1 MDTTT
6 VKPYVDALG
15 AQRTKLEGFLSR
27 GVQAIAIPANYEEM
41 NSRHKD
47 FLTESG
53 VWFLVIGAI
62 ALVFGLFAKETGI
75 IVAGCAGLLS
85 GCYVYLKGKQAM
97 RAEAFANLGS
107 NLFAQI
113 KGLADN
119 VSADW
124 ISFMTKQNDSLKQ
137 QVVSDSDDAAAK
149 VAMIDKIDSTPS
161 IKVDLSGV
169 ETTLSEASAHE
180 SLQMYR
186 NALPQA
192 QRAISTAIDTAG
204 GAQQTIY
211 SAISK

>member
-1 MDTTT
+1 MDTTI

-27 GVQAIAIPANYEEM
+27 GVQAIAIPANYDEM

-53 VWFLVIGAI
+53 VWFLVLGAI
-62 ALVFGLFAKETGI
+62 ALVAGLFMKETGI
-75 IVAGCAGLLS
+75 IVAGCAALLS
-85 GCYVYLKGKQAM
+85 GGYVYIKGKQAM

-107 NLFAQI
+107 NILAQI
-113 KGLADN
+113 KNLADN

-124 ISFMTKQNDSLKQ
+124 TSFMIKQNDSLKQ
-137 QVVSDSDDAAAK
+137 QVVTDSDSAADK
-149 VAMIDKIDSTPS
+149 VAMIDKIDSTPA

-169 ETTLSEASAHE
+169 ETTISEASTHE
-180 SLQMYR
+180 SLPLYR
-186 NALPQA
+186 DALPQA